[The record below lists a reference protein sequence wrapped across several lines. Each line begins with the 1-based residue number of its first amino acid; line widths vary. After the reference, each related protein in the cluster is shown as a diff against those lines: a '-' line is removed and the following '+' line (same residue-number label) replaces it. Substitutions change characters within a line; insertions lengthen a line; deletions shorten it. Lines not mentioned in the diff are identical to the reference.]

1 MRAAVTCLGRHG
13 TGEELSPLLA
23 LVAHADWTVRA
34 EAVQVLAAR
43 RLRRA
48 LPAMLRRLEVEDD
61 LYVREIVLSA
71 ARRIEE

>member
-1 MRAAVTCLGRHG
+1 M
-13 TGEELSPLLA
+13 
-23 LVAHADWTVRA
+23 RA

-71 ARRIEE
+71 ARIIEE